1 MHDNSDLKINKF
13 FVSDASYGFSGNLGF
28 NIPGDWCFDQFCTD
42 ITIGSGNGTVR
53 IDKVGVS
60 GKDIGISK
68 VVLPEINKFY
78 NSKFIISV
86 KYYLII
92 NITHL
97 SLRN

>member
-1 MHDNSDLKINKF
+1 MVVHFIW
-13 FVSDASYGFSGNLGF
+13 VCIYARIITSYGNLGF

-68 VVLPEINKFY
+68 VVLPGINKFY
-78 NSKFIISV
+78 NYLTSIYDLFTIIV
-86 KYYLII
+86 II
-92 NITHL
+92 FQKVIL
-97 SLRN
+97 